1 MKRGLFSFLQVVI
14 LLCAMGC
21 AAVEPSQFDNLSLGV
36 PGKADVV
43 IDREGFAVGFSN
55 EKKQALWVIYK
66 LKAEE
71 LGDFGIK
78 RTNRFQTDPQIP
90 ASALPSD
97 YTKSGYDRG
106 HLAPAADMAFSLR
119 TMTESFLMSNMS
131 PQKPQCNRGV
141 WKRLEEQVRDF
152 AAAEKEIYIV
162 TGPIFLPEDTITI
175 GDGQV
180 AVPSYY
186 YKVVYDLT
194 PPRKMI
200 GFILPNDGSKYS
212 LRDFAVTVDA
222 VEKATGLD
230 FFSLVP
236 KAEQDALESTITV
249 KDWHWRETLP
259 QRRTHE

>member
-1 MKRGLFSFLQVVI
+1 MKKSLRCWAHVLILSFAAV
-14 LLCAMGC
+14 C
-21 AAVEPSQFDNLSLGV
+21 AAGEPEAFDNLTLGD
-36 PGKADVV
+36 PGKADVI
-43 IDREGFAVGFSN
+43 IDRDGFAVGFSN

-66 LKAEE
+66 LTAEE

-78 RTNRFQTDPQIP
+78 RTNRFRPDPEIA
-90 ASALPSD
+90 ASALPAD

-106 HLAPAADMAFSLR
+106 HLAPAADMAFSLQ
-119 TMTESFLMSNMS
+119 TMQDSFVMSNMS
-131 PQKPQCNRGV
+131 PQKPQFNRGI
-141 WKRLEEQVRDF
+141 WKRLEEQIRDF
-152 AAAEKEIYIV
+152 AVVEKEIYVV

-175 GDGQV
+175 GSNQV

-200 GFILPNDGSKYS
+200 GFILPNEGGKKS

-236 KAEQDALESTITV
+236 KTEQDALEGTITV
-249 KDWHWRETLP
+249 NDWHWRVPAVKE
-259 QRRTHE
+259 RR

>member
-1 MKRGLFSFLQVVI
+1 MKRGLFRFLQVML
-14 LLCAMGC
+14 LLCAVGC
-21 AAVEPSQFDNLSLGV
+21 AAVEPLQFDNLTLGD
-36 PGKADVV
+36 PGKADVI
-43 IDREGFAVGFSN
+43 IDRKGFAVGFSN

-66 LKAEE
+66 LTAEE

-78 RTNRFQTDPQIP
+78 RTNRFRPDPEIA
-90 ASALPSD
+90 ASALPAD

-106 HLAPAADMAFSLR
+106 HLAPAADMAFSLQ
-119 TMTESFLMSNMS
+119 TMQDSFLMSNMS
-131 PQKPQCNRGV
+131 PQKPQFNRGI
-141 WKRLEEQVRDF
+141 WKRLEEQIRDF
-152 AAAEKEIYIV
+152 AVAEKEIYVV
-162 TGPIFLPEDTITI
+162 TGPIFLPEDTITV
-175 GDGQV
+175 GASQV

-200 GFILPNDGSKYS
+200 GFILPNEGGKKS

-236 KAEQDALESTITV
+236 NPEQDALEGTITV
-249 KDWHWRETLP
+249 SDWLWRVP
-259 QRRTHE
+259 AAKKRR